1 MEEAFAVAD
10 TLPFQLLLSPR
21 TLIRR
26 VEQDSSLPAV
36 ALVYFDVCD
45 AVALEDFE
53 DVVGLYEVGEVGDL
67 EGFDD
72 GFRGG

>member
-1 MEEAFAVAD
+1 VEEAFAVAD
-10 TLPFQLLLSPR
+10 TLPFQFLLSPC
-21 TLIRR
+21 TFIRR
-26 VEQDSSLPAV
+26 IEQYGSLPAV

-53 DVVGLYEVGEVGDL
+53 DVVGLYLIREVGDF

-72 GFRGG
+72 GFGGC